1 VNFAKDFSEFLY
13 VVMLRNLKATN
24 YNFKPIKNI
33 EEIEE
38 EVECI
43 TTGFFFV
50 I

>member
-1 VNFAKDFSEFLY
+1 MNFAKDFSEFLY

-33 EEIEE
+33 EEIEG